1 MKSRLRQTFRTKK
14 YSVTRLTM
22 MAKDA
27 IKSAEDHQRSAIDSV
42 KEAGDLLIKLKSRVK
57 KIRDSDTGRLMY
69 NWEDWVVGNIGIS
82 ARSAQDYMQI
92 AREWNK
98 LAEEAR
104 KGNLSKDRALRI
116 LRGKEDNQPSPT
128 PDTPEQPGIKLTGK
142 QLRIRE
148 ARRDLSRRINGFIGR
163 CTDYEVL
170 FLVEQDNM
178 ELLNRVFKKLCNE
191 IKPIAPI
198 LVKAEEKRNNPTDH
212 LLHADYEED
221 ERYEEKQE
229 YFKKIDLKILKHF
242 KKRNDLTLYQRKQ
255 ILKAVGGKRGCHGK
269 RLLIEHL
276 VSHESDSQRERIDQA
291 A

>member
-14 YSVTRLTM
+14 YSVARLTM

-27 IKSAEDHQRSAIDSV
+27 IKSAEDHQRSALDSV
-42 KEAGDLLIKLKSRVK
+42 KKAGDLLIKLKSCVK

-92 AREWNK
+92 AREWDK

-128 PDTPEQPGIKLTGK
+128 PDTPEQPGIRLRGK

-178 ELLNRVFKKLCNE
+178 ELLNRVFKKLCNQ

-198 LVKAEEKRNNPTDH
+198 LVKA
-212 LLHADYEED
+212 
-221 ERYEEKQE
+221 EEKQE
-229 YFKKIDLKILKHF
+229 YFKKIDLKILEHF
-242 KKRNDLTLYQRKQ
+242 KKRNDLTPNQRKQ
-255 ILKAVGGKRGCHGK
+255 ILKAVGGKKGCHGK

>member
-1 MKSRLRQTFRTKK
+1 MGRLGSGKHWDFG
-14 YSVTRLTM
+14 
-22 MAKDA
+22 
-27 IKSAEDHQRSAIDSV
+27 SV
-42 KEAGDLLIKLKSRVK
+42 KNAGDWLIKLKKRIKSQ
-57 KIRDSDTGRLMY
+57 RDSDTGRLMY
-69 NWEDWVVGNIGIS
+69 NWEDWVGKEIGIS
-82 ARSAQDYMQI
+82 ARTAQDYMKI
-92 AREWNK
+92 AREWDK
-98 LAEEAR
+98 LKKEA
-104 KGNLSKDRALRI
+104 KTGNLSKDRALRI

-242 KKRNDLTLYQRKQ
+242 KKRNDLTPYQRKQ
-255 ILKAVGGKRGCHGK
+255 ILKAVGGKKGCHGK
-269 RLLIEHL
+269 RFLIEHL